1 MKGLIRG
8 LQIELGESTID
19 GIFGNGTATKFNTM
33 FPNGLSESTDDSS
46 QNVKNII
53 YILQGGF
60 YCRGID
66 PETFNGFFGIQ
77 TTDAVKEFQTQA
89 GITPDGIVTAKI
101 MKPIL
106 TTDAFTLLSSG
117 DSKIR
122 EIQQALNSKYSSYM
136 DLIPTNGLSDRK
148 TSKGLIVGL
157 QKEINVTVDGIWG
170 PGTLNACPTLQRGS
184 TKKNLVYILQYAL
197 YINGFDPNGFDGG
210 FGNGVVNAVKNFQN
224 FVKLDSDG
232 IVGKQTWASLL
243 ISYGDKNR
251 TVTACDTSKKITHNT
266 AKVLKNNGYQ
276 IVGRYLTGSNKGL
289 TIEELQIII
298 EEGLKVFLI
307 YQENGTR
314 KENFTHETGIQN
326 ACKAVAAA
334 KQLRIPS
341 GSTIYFAI
349 DFDATDAQVTK
360 YILEYFKGIS
370 NTFDGTYKIGVYG
383 ARNICTRVSNAGYAT
398 SSFVADAS
406 SGYSGNAGYKL
417 PTNWT
422 YDQIV
427 TDTTITDAEYGS
439 LLIDKD
445 VYSENV
451 QAVDHLAE
459 TSITDKNASFKEKI
473 HTLYNLAKE
482 YAPALFVP
490 QWNRLVLQYLRYP
503 EYDGIEWTFL
513 DGNIDK
519 NFVEYVNSHSNGE
532 LSPNKIVVYDSIYDI
547 YMDLSH
553 WAASTEVHLQFAN
566 TPNLPVA
573 YVYKDLAGWA
583 GDLVYLA
590 GQLQKQYEK
599 NTSLYHYT
607 SEQIYGLIGCNDD
620 DYVINLG
627 FNHYVS
633 PAKDSGFNLTDL
645 LQDADAFNLYDEL
658 LLTPI
663 DEALIS
669 YFESGHTTRFHQFC
683 DELRSILT
691 IIGDPFTV
699 FNMAART
706 YTMKSL
712 TSLPIEQVFLEKFGD
727 FNQELWGV
735 RLAEAFG
742 NKLTNLLNSET
753 T

>member
-210 FGNGVVNAVKNFQN
+210 FGNGVVNAVKNFHN

-289 TIEELQIII
+289 TIEELQII
-298 EEGLKVFLI
+298 
-307 YQENGTR
+307 
-314 KENFTHETGIQN
+314 
-326 ACKAVAAA
+326 
-334 KQLRIPS
+334 
-341 GSTIYFAI
+341 
-349 DFDATDAQVTK
+349 
-360 YILEYFKGIS
+360 
-370 NTFDGTYKIGVYG
+370 
-383 ARNICTRVSNAGYAT
+383 
-398 SSFVADAS
+398 
-406 SGYSGNAGYKL
+406 
-417 PTNWT
+417 
-422 YDQIV
+422 IV